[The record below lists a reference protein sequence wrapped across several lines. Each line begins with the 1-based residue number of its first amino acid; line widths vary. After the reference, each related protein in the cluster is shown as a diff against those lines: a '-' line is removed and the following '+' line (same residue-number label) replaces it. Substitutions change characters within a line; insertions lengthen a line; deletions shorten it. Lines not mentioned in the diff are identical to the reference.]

1 MFSHFFNVTYPSLT
15 EGDFPAGKLKNV
27 KILHIQFSK
36 EQIFPI
42 TMFTISQL
50 IIYPQILVCPTRN
63 PVSLS
68 AEQAGML

>member
-15 EGDFPAGKLKNV
+15 EGNFPAGKLKNV

-50 IIYPQILVCPTRN
+50 VIYLE
-63 PVSLS
+63 VSPEFS
-68 AEQAGML
+68 EAFRKER

>member
-15 EGDFPAGKLKNV
+15 EGDFPTGKLKNV

-50 IIYPQILVCPTRN
+50 VIYLE
-63 PVSLS
+63 VSPEFS
-68 AEQAGML
+68 EAFRKER